1 MTPNYPTRV
10 MRNMGVPFL
19 PLAFEADKDLPQP
32 ISTMSCKSRDMGL
45 WRRKSET
52 WLHPTAEG
60 LCLWLFLLHLRHSL
74 CLCFD
79 NTALFWFA
87 SHTLATLQSLLLS
100 WLLKY

>member
-10 MRNMGVPFL
+10 MRNMGIPFL

-60 LCLWLFLLHLRHSL
+60 LCLAVSPSSAFSKLILY
-74 CLCFD
+74 
-79 NTALFWFA
+79 
-87 SHTLATLQSLLLS
+87 TLEVLNSSTVEA
-100 WLLKY
+100 